1 MADDDRDQSEKTEE
15 PSDKKLQDAR
25 ERGEVVQSQEISSFA
40 IFSAATLLLVTSF
53 PSVMLEIARHLR
65 VFIAQPHAL
74 PVNGTGLGGVLVQAV
89 ADVAGELALPMAVM
103 IAIVLGSILAQV
115 GFIWAPA
122 VLTPNLNKLNP
133 IKGLKKTFAMKNFV
147 EFLKSMVKFSAVLLL
162 LYLVIRPEVS
172 SLVNM
177 GGFEVPQ
184 ILARIYD
191 MVRKLFMAMVVL
203 VAAIA
208 ALDYIYQRHEFMKKN
223 RMARTEVKDEHKQ
236 TQGDPH
242 VRSRIRQIRSER
254 GRQRMMQAVPGADV
268 VITNPTHFAVAL
280 KYDMDSMAAPEM
292 VAKGADLIAFSIR
305 RVAEENRVPIVE
317 NPPLARALFAGVEV
331 GQAVPEEHYKAV
343 AEVIGYV
350 YRAKGKMAS

>member
-15 PSDKKLQDAR
+15 PTDKKLEDAR
-25 ERGEVVQSQEISSFA
+25 ERGEVIQSQEIRSFA
-40 IFSAATLLLVTSF
+40 VFAAATLLLVTSF
-53 PSVMLEIARHLR
+53 PSAMLDIARHLR
-65 VFIAQPHAL
+65 VFIARPHAL
-74 PVNGTGLGGVLVQAV
+74 PVDGTGLGRMLVQTVGNV
-89 ADVAGELALPMAVM
+89 AAELAIPMAVM
-103 IAIVLGSILAQV
+103 IVIVLGSILAQV
-115 GFIWAPA
+115 GFLWAPA

-133 IKGLKKTFAMKNFV
+133 IKGAKKIFSLKNFV
-147 EFLKSMVKFSAVLLL
+147 EFLKSVVKFSAILAL
-162 LYLVIRPEVS
+162 LYLVIRPEVPA
-172 SLVNM
+172 LVNM
-177 GGFEVPQ
+177 GGLEVPQ

-191 MVRKLFMAMVVL
+191 MVVKLFMAMVVL
-203 VAAIA
+203 VAVIA
-208 ALDYIYQRHEFMKKN
+208 ALDYLYQRHEFMKKN

-254 GRQRMMQAVPGADV
+254 SRQRMMQAVPGADV

-292 VAKGADLIAFSIR
+292 VAKGADLIAHSIR
-305 RVAEENRVPIVE
+305 RVAEENDIPIVE

-331 GQAVPEEHYKAV
+331 GQSVPEEHYKAV

-350 YRAKGKMAS
+350 YRVKGKMAS